1 MWEFTYD
8 ANGMRTR
15 RTHSEIEYQYIYNGS
30 QLTQLTVLETGG
42 GALATN
48 TLYFTY
54 SADGTPLTV
63 TSEGEIY
70 FYVTNIQGDVI
81 AILDHA
87 GRVVCRYIYDAWGNV
102 TTDSWQTDIVSDHNP
117 LRYRGYVYDQE
128 TQLYYLQSRYY
139 NPKIGRFLNADAL
152 VATGQ
157 GVVGNNMFAY
167 CNNNP
172 INRKDETGYLA
183 VATLCLIG
191 ALAGAAIDYA
201 TQVAANYK
209 NGIKGSAAWTN
220 DINVGSIVGS
230 AFSGAVSAIPGGGV
244 VASFVDSVGSV
255 VIEHGVNSLLSGT
268 QINFGEAGKE
278 IVTNLATDALIPD
291 FAEVEIPKY
300 IRDIKDEAVEKGIK
314 GTRKLQKYLDYKQ
327 VSGILFNSCL
337 EGSSYSHRI
346 NWRAKQWMYPN
357 LKIC

>member
-63 TSEGEIY
+63 TSEGETY

-139 NPKIGRFLNADAL
+139 NPKIGRFLNADAFA
-152 VATGQ
+152 ATGQ
-157 GVVGNNMFAY
+157 GVLGNNMFAY
-167 CNNNP
+167 CGNNP
-172 INRKDETGYLA
+172 
-183 VATLCLIG
+183 VANVEIGGFFWDTVFDVVSLCVSVVDVIKNPDDPMAWLG
-191 ALAGAAIDYA
+191 
-201 TQVAANYK
+201 VAADVASLVIPFATGGGAIVKAATKADDVADAVGVAKVADNIGDVGQTVITKGPEIKISTQIKADDALSAWDDYLGPGQTNY
-209 NGIKGSAAWTN
+209 NR
-220 DINVGSIVGS
+220 
-230 AFSGAVSAIPGGGV
+230 FSGEYDMNRIFSADGTKSIRFGNHEMESLGTTKAHFHYEEWIYNPFTNTV
-244 VASFVDSVGSV
+244 RVD
-255 VIEHGVNSLLSGT
+255 N
-268 QINFGEAGKE
+268 
-278 IVTNLATDALIPD
+278 
-291 FAEVEIPKY
+291 Y
-300 IRDIKDEAVEKGIK
+300 
-314 GTRKLQKYLDYKQ
+314 LQ
-327 VSGILFNSCL
+327 
-337 EGSSYSHRI
+337 R
-346 NWRAKQWMYPN
+346 
-357 LKIC
+357 LK